1 MDNLNTGRQSLLL
14 ELTRDII
21 QNTNAG
27 FDDSSIKFKIDKYIE
42 LLAQAKVNIKK
53 LSNEEQEEL
62 VDLHKFFYGTEFNL
76 EKPLETDSGISTNI
90 FQEFSK
96 AFTIIHKLVTET
108 DELNEKLI
116 DSLSKILANIEY
128 IKDEK
133 IKSEFLNLI
142 LYNIKKFK
150 KTDFTD
156 RAIVINKTKE
166 KSNLETKTDEFFDKS
181 KTEKTQLVW
190 EWKNDGLI
198 KGR

>member
-108 DELNEKLI
+108 DELNEKLNPLSHHLYI
-116 DSLSKILANIEY
+116 HCRSKSLHNSFQ
-128 IKDEK
+128 
-133 IKSEFLNLI
+133 FLL
-142 LYNIKKFK
+142 
-150 KTDFTD
+150 
-156 RAIVINKTKE
+156 
-166 KSNLETKTDEFFDKS
+166 FFLLLFFRDCCTTMHYRVRLPHK
-181 KTEKTQLVW
+181 
-190 EWKNDGLI
+190 
-198 KGR
+198 R